1 MKLQKN
7 KEEKSQVLG
16 ASMAKEFSID
26 TSNQMIVSIL
36 RDKLYANKIAA
47 VCREVASNSRD
58 ANREAGRA
66 DVPVVITITEPNS
79 LLSNEGLQ
87 ISFKDSGIGIS
98 PERIENVFLKYGS
111 STKRSTNNQT
121 GGFGIGA
128 KTPFAYSKEFLVS
141 TVSEHEGKLM
151 KHIYQAIILNNDG
164 VESSQLILVSDEVTD
179 EPTGTEIIVPI
190 DANDRDD
197 FEYECIKATTLWEV
211 RPELVGFNLQHSKIK
226 SIKKGTDWKLIEG
239 DYDRDIFG
247 TLPFMFFLEVD
258 GIPYKMKL
266 DEIPNSNP
274 NRDLLRGK
282 IYNMGERYYY
292 GNSINLVL
300 QFNTG
305 ELTLSASR
313 EDVETTNDNVSL
325 IAKKY
330 ETMLEEL
337 KADGVAQYSKL
348 TTDIDKVSLYNNI
361 RNSGGSTSLDRFY
374 NKFNLASE
382 LSKEF
387 VELKTLPKNY
397 SEFGNKT
404 CSFYSFG
411 IHDTYSTAKKNRNND
426 ILIRKDIMSN
436 VLFVFRKPEER
447 SNWRKNITLK
457 AQAEELG
464 KGEITM
470 IVENINVKPSL
481 KTEAVK
487 SMKKMLDDAGLSY
500 VNYEDVEAAKVTRPK
515 GERKPVDKV
524 RGTIAAR
531 LVKNRDSYRGGYRD
545 IETDKIS
552 LKYFKDTKVM
562 DFDSY
567 FEGDVNKS
575 KTVIVPLRIYND
587 LKDVDLVNIY
597 WNCLNRNENFVS
609 KIGDTVQNY
618 HFLVKLLLQYDY
630 TLIIVSDAKYKLVE
644 KTKCLL
650 GLKEAFEKLSK
661 SKKFITHASELKN
674 ISDIEDYENV
684 SEGYEYHDLYIAS
697 NVGKN
702 YLKLVG
708 FNVDDYTVY
717 GSDNKKNEVKEENHL
732 AGFKDTW
739 KWKDS
744 AEKLIKKY
752 GLENESSRFDNMI
765 SEKMIDEQLEKI
777 MMKFPLFHLMFEEIV
792 NTSGWS
798 LRKYDKN
805 DNEDK
810 AQEKMIK
817 LFSELLNS
825 ELEKMNVKPSAKK
838 IGRPKGSKNK
848 K

>member
-190 DANDRDD
+190 DRNDRDD

-211 RPELVGFNLQHSKIK
+211 KPELVGFVTRHCKIK
-226 SIKKGTDWKLIEG
+226 NLKKGTDWKLIEG
-239 DYDRDIFG
+239 NYSRDMFG

-274 NRDLLRGK
+274 NRDLLQGK
-282 IYNMGERYYY
+282 IYNMSERYYY
-292 GNSINLVL
+292 GDCINLVL
-300 QFNTG
+300 KFNTG

-330 ETMLEEL
+330 EKMLEEL
-337 KADGVAQYSKL
+337 KAEGIAQYSKL
-348 TTDIDKVSLYNNI
+348 TTDIDKISLYNNI
-361 RNSGGSTSLDRFY
+361 RNASGSTSLDKFY

-382 LSKEF
+382 LASEF

-397 SEFGNKT
+397 FDFANKT

-411 IHDTYSTAKKNRNND
+411 VNDTYSTAKKNINND
-426 ILIRKDIMSN
+426 VLIRKNIMSN

-447 SNWRKNITLK
+447 SNWRKNITLREK
-457 AQAEELG
+457 AEELG

-470 IVENINVKPSL
+470 IIEKIGVKTFL
-481 KTEAVK
+481 TTEAVK

-524 RGTIAAR
+524 RGTISAR
-531 LVKNRDSYRGGYRD
+531 LVKNRTQYHGGYRD

-552 LKYFKDTKVM
+552 LKYFKETKEM
-562 DFDSY
+562 EFESY
-567 FEGDVNKS
+567 FSEGVNKS
-575 KTVIVPLRIYND
+575 KMVIVPLTMYHD

-597 WNCLNRNENFVS
+597 WRCLNRSENKTS
-609 KIGDTVQNY
+609 IGDADQNY
-618 HFLVKLLLQYDY
+618 HFVLKLLMQYDY
-630 TLIIVSDAKYKLVE
+630 NLIIVSDAKYKLVE

-650 GLKEAFEKLSK
+650 GLKEAFEKLTK

-674 ISDIEDYENV
+674 ISDIEDYESV
-684 SEGYEYHDLYIAS
+684 SEDYEYNDLYIK
-697 NVGKN
+697 NTVGKN

-717 GSDNKKNEVKEENHL
+717 GSDNTKDKVKEENHL
-732 AGFKDTW
+732 AGFKDVW
-739 KWKDS
+739 KWRDTTN
-744 AEKLIKKY
+744 ELIAKY
-752 GLENESSRFDNMI
+752 GLDNKSSRFDNMI
-765 SEKMIDEQLEKI
+765 SETMIDEQLEKI
-777 MMKFPLFHLMFEEIV
+777 KMQFPLFHLMFEEIV
-792 NTSGWS
+792 NSSGWS

-805 DNEDK
+805 ESEEK
-810 AQEKMIK
+810 AKEKMTK

-825 ELEKMNVKPSAKK
+825 ELEKMNIKPSTKK
-838 IGRPKGSKNK
+838 RGRPRGSKNK